1 MYKITVEKITKEN
14 RVEQEWRKLTDKEDV
29 EQQYGYVESENEIET
44 SVKIYEQLL
53 ENINIADIVMVLNTP
68 KLVVSESKLKDNK

>member
-68 KLVVSESKLKDNK
+68 KLVVSESKLKQ

>member
-14 RVEQEWRKLTDKEDV
+14 R
-29 EQQYGYVESENEIET
+29 GYVESENEIET

-68 KLVVSESKLKDNK
+68 KLVVSESKLKDSK

>member
-68 KLVVSESKLKDNK
+68 KLVVSESKLKDSK

>member
-68 KLVVSESKLKDNK
+68 KLVVSESKLKDK

>member
-44 SVKIYEQLL
+44 SVKI
-53 ENINIADIVMVLNTP
+53 
-68 KLVVSESKLKDNK
+68 

>member
-14 RVEQEWRKLTDKEDV
+14 RVGQEWRKLTDKEDV

-68 KLVVSESKLKDNK
+68 KLVVSESKLKDSK